1 MNNYRLA
8 GAAVLVAGLAWGGY
22 RLVEGQ
28 MSGLVYILLGIGASL
43 AVLYKEK
50 RQAGSQHVLRAEE
63 LAEIGPEQS
72 AQLQGLWQKAL
83 RDYDRLEAARSQ
95 MHDPALQAQIA
106 RMQQAADKLLAYLG
120 QHPRRLS
127 AARRF
132 VDYYQDRA
140 ANLAEQYMELERT
153 GLNTDKMQDLRHRL
167 ESALAAC
174 DEAYAQQMEQVVSAQ
189 MLDMDAELSVMEQSL
204 AADGIKDNSPKTTAE
219 DVSGAESGA
228 DHSAM
233 DDAARANYG
242 PTPAMQRRG
251 PRGIRA
257 RRYRPTEWR
266 ASVPEEMRHRV
277 IGEKVVLA
285 ALAILLG
292 GFGAHKFFQ
301 GRMKKGLFYAA
312 FCWTPIPWV
321 IGFVEGI
328 RYLMMDVD
336 DFYNDEYLEY
346 GSGSR
351 RGR

>member
-1 MNNYRLA
+1 MNYYRLI
-8 GAAVLVAGLAWGGY
+8 GAVALLAGLAWGGY
-22 RLVEGQ
+22 SLAPGQ
-28 MSGLVYILLGIGASL
+28 SSGLVYIALGIGAGL
-43 AVLYKEK
+43 AALYMEK
-50 RQAGSQHVLRAEE
+50 KRTDRPQHVLSVTE
-63 LAEIGPEQS
+63 LTEVGPEQS

-83 RDYDRLEAARSQ
+83 HDYERLEASRSQ
-95 MHDPALQAQIA
+95 LRNPALQAQIA
-106 RMQQAADKLLAYLG
+106 RMQRAADKLLDYLG
-120 QHPRRLS
+120 QHPRRLP

-140 ANLAEQYMELERT
+140 ANLTEQYIELERT
-153 GLNTDKMQDLRHRL
+153 GLHTEKMQELRQRL
-167 ESALAAC
+167 ESTLAAC

-204 AADGIKDNSPKTTAE
+204 AADGIKDDGQTTAE
-219 DVSGAESGA
+219 AAGDGTETAR
-228 DHSAM
+228 SAM

-277 IGEKVVLA
+277 IGEKIVLA

-301 GRMKKGLFYAA
+301 GRMKKGLLYAA

-328 RYLMMDVD
+328 RYLMMNVD
-336 DFYNDEYLEY
+336 DFYNDEYLEF